1 MSTGRGKSWA
11 LGPARKWSP
20 ARAHLLIKYRRRLCH
35 ELGKD
40 AKVYRLDMRKSN
52 PDGAT
57 LKDATGEGM
66 LLGGAVLC
74 NTTMPDGQIVWSGC
88 SP

>member
-1 MSTGRGKSWA
+1 MLDGCNLSQG
-11 LGPARKWSP
+11 
-20 ARAHLLIKYRRRLCH
+20 
-35 ELGKD
+35 ELGENDLKGASLKG

-52 PDGAT
+52 LDGAT